1 MDNSNIVFLINDT
14 VRAVKGVYEEGHTPA
29 LFKTMD
35 QTVAVGDIMVVQ
47 SSTRLEVTTV
57 KIVEVDVDIN
67 FDSNVLIKWAIS
79 KVDMQAFAEVLAQE
93 NEAIAA
99 VNSAERKRK
108 KEALRQSLF
117 ADHEDKIKVLA
128 LSSEKGGD
136 VTE

>member
-1 MDNSNIVFLINDT
+1 MDNSNIVFLINDN

-35 QTVAVGDIMVVQ
+35 PSIRVGDMLVVQ
-47 SSTRLEVTTV
+47 STTRLEITTV
-57 KIVEVDVDIN
+57 KVTEVDVDIN
-67 FDSNVLIKWAIS
+67 FDSNVPIKWAVC
-79 KVDMQAFAEVLAQE
+79 KVDMEAFNEVLAQE

-108 KEALRQSLF
+108 KEALRASLF